1 MWYLGPQRRWVLLAQ
16 TTGFLLAAYSLA
28 RFSLSSTWLL
38 VFVVPLVLNVITS
51 VVSLSSSQ
59 RRRRVDL
66 VDHTSTVTDWRPER
80 YPSVDFFLPTCG
92 EAIEVLENVY
102 AHVAAVVWE
111 GPVTV
116 YVLDDGARPEVR
128 QAAARHGFNYVVRP
142 NRGELK
148 KAGNM
153 RHAFNVSSGDLV
165 AVLDADFCPRVDYLY
180 HLVPY
185 FDDAGVGIVQSP
197 QVFDTDTSMNWL
209 QRAAGAT
216 QELFYRWIQPSRDR
230 AGAPICVGTN
240 AVYRRAA
247 LVDAGG
253 FAAIEHSEDV
263 HTGVNMLKVGY
274 ATQYVPIQVAKGV
287 CPDSLRAFINQQYRW
302 CTGSMSLL
310 GSKEFHRSPLTLR
323 QRLCFWAGFLYYITT
338 AVNVFT
344 MFLPA
349 IVMAFFFPED
359 VRASHYIPFTIPMW
373 LWLVLMPYQMKNRW
387 RYEVL
392 RVQVVYSFCHAVA
405 IADMLLG
412 RTAGWVPTGSV
423 GGSDG
428 LARRVAQVA
437 VVSTGL
443 ILAGGYGGLLYGALT
458 QGWAEFWPMAMF
470 LVAKTYL
477 GVPLI
482 RDLMAECRPFGR
494 TVVGGGSARS
504 TARVDG
510 PVIDIVLSREQPPAQ
525 PAEIRLGVLTALT
538 SPSIRERSA
547 HSLSRIEAVTIT
559 AALALGISLAAG
571 WFDLM
576 LAWGW

>member
-1 MWYLGPQRRWVLLAQ
+1 
-16 TTGFLLAAYSLA
+16 
-28 RFSLSSTWLL
+28 
-38 VFVVPLVLNVITS
+38 
-51 VVSLSSSQ
+51 
-59 RRRRVDL
+59 
-66 VDHTSTVTDWRPER
+66 
-80 YPSVDFFLPTCG
+80 
-92 EAIEVLENVY
+92 
-102 AHVAAVVWE
+102 
-111 GPVTV
+111 
-116 YVLDDGARPEVR
+116 
-128 QAAARHGFNYVVRP
+128 
-142 NRGELK
+142 
-148 KAGNM
+148 
-153 RHAFNVSSGDLV
+153 
-165 AVLDADFCPRVDYLY
+165 
-180 HLVPY
+180 
-185 FDDAGVGIVQSP
+185 
-197 QVFDTDTSMNWL
+197 
-209 QRAAGAT
+209 
-216 QELFYRWIQPSRDR
+216 
-230 AGAPICVGTN
+230 
-240 AVYRRAA
+240 
-247 LVDAGG
+247 
-253 FAAIEHSEDV
+253 
-263 HTGVNMLKVGY
+263 
-274 ATQYVPIQVAKGV
+274 VPIQVAKGV

-310 GSKEFHRSPLTLR
+310 GSRQFHRAPLAMR

-349 IVMAFFFPED
+349 IVMALFFPQD

-437 VVSTGL
+437 VVSTAL
-443 ILAGGYGGLLYGALT
+443 ILVGGYGGLLYGALT
-458 QGWAEFWPMAMF
+458 QGWVEFWPMAMF

-482 RDLMAECRPFGR
+482 RDLLAECRPFGR
-494 TVVGGGSARS
+494 PVAGGGSRSSAARL
-504 TARVDG
+504 DG
-510 PVIDIVLSREQPPAQ
+510 PVLDIVLSREQPPAQ

-547 HSLSRIEAVTIT
+547 HSLSRIEAITIT
-559 AALALGISLAAG
+559 GALALGIFVAAG
-571 WFDLM
+571 VFDPM